1 MLPIFINTHVMRKAS
16 YALASIHLAFSINSF
31 LIFSAIGFS
40 IHFELISLEKFS
52 LYILF
57 IQMKEFGLS
66 FFWRYKASYDMFSDL
81 ISKANL
87 SIAILKVPKLY
98 PSLYSHR
105 KTSETYS
112 GLFTSISF
120 ANKLCP

>member
-1 MLPIFINTHVMRKAS
+1 MLPIFINTQVIRKKS

-31 LIFSAIGFS
+31 LIFSAIGFL

-57 IQMKEFGLS
+57 IQMKELGLS
-66 FFWRYKASYDMFSDL
+66 YFWRYKASYDMSSDL

-87 SIAILKVPKLY
+87 SIAILKVP
-98 PSLYSHR
+98 
-105 KTSETYS
+105 
-112 GLFTSISF
+112 
-120 ANKLCP
+120 